1 MPLILPKLDDR
12 SYADLVEEARALIP
26 AHAPEWTHHNPA
38 DPGITLVELFA
49 YLAEMLIYRL
59 NRVTDANV
67 HAFLKLLNGPE
78 WKPSPDK
85 PLSDEIRETVLAL
98 REPNRAVSSAD
109 FERLAR
115 AADARVARA
124 RCLPR
129 RDLESTNPSA
139 EENPGYVSVVIVPFP
154 SGTENTPRPDPLL
167 IDAVKKY
174 LEPRCLLTTRVKV
187 AAPRY
192 VTVGV
197 RLTLTLRTD
206 ALEAEVRDRA
216 IQALQRF
223 LHPLEGGPEA
233 NGWPFGRNVYVSEIY
248 ALLDQLPGVDF
259 VTKTGNFD
267 ELIVT
272 DPARRIPSDPRNELI
287 AVEIRP
293 DELIDARVTSN
304 DITIITP
311 KRT

>member
-1 MPLILPKLDDR
+1 MPLTLPKLDDR
-12 SYADLVEEARALIP
+12 RYADLVEEARALIP

-49 YLAEMLIYRL
+49 YLTEMLIYRL
-59 NRVTDANV
+59 DRVTDANV
-67 HAFLKLLNGPE
+67 YAFLKLLNGPD
-78 WKPSPDK
+78 WTPSPEK
-85 PLSDEIRETVLAL
+85 ALSDEIRETVLDL

-115 AADARVARA
+115 AADGRVARA

-129 RDLESTNPSA
+129 RDLESANPSA
-139 EENPGYVSVVIVPFP
+139 VENPGYVSVVIVPFP
-154 SGTENTPRPDPLL
+154 NGNENTPRPDASL
-167 IDAVKKY
+167 IKAVKDD
-174 LEPRCLLTTRVKV
+174 LEPRCLLTTRVTV

-192 VTVGV
+192 LVVGIRV
-197 RLTLTLRTD
+197 TLTLKAD
-206 ALEAEVRDRA
+206 AVEAEVRDRA
-216 IQALQRF
+216 IEALQRF

-233 NGWPFGRNVYVSEIY
+233 DGWSFGRNVYVSEIY

-259 VTKTGNFD
+259 VTKTGDSD
-267 ELIVT
+267 ELIVN
-272 DPARRIPSDPRNELI
+272 DPARRILSDRGNELI

-293 DELIDARVTSN
+293 EELVEAKINAN
-304 DITIITP
+304 NIKIITP

>member
-1 MPLILPKLDDR
+1 MPLTLPKLDDR
-12 SYADLVEEARALIP
+12 TYADLVEEARALIP
-26 AHAPEWTHHNPA
+26 THAPEWTHHNPA

-49 YLAEMLIYRL
+49 YLTEMLIYRVD
-59 NRVTDANV
+59 RVTDANV
-67 HAFLKLLNGPE
+67 YAFLKLLNGPE
-78 WKPSPDK
+78 WKPSPVK
-85 PLSDEIRETVLAL
+85 ALTDEIRETVLAL

-129 RDLESTNPSA
+129 RDLESANPSA
-139 EENPGYVSVVIVPFP
+139 VENPGYVSVVIVPFP
-154 SGTENTPRPDPLL
+154 SGTENNPRPDLPL
-167 IDAVKKY
+167 IEAVRNY

-192 VTVGV
+192 LELRV
-197 RLTLTLRTD
+197 RVTLTLKAD

-233 NGWPFGRNVYVSEIY
+233 KGWPFGRNVYVSEIY

-259 VTKTGNFD
+259 VTKTGDFD
-267 ELIVT
+267 ELIT
-272 DPARRIPSDPRNELI
+272 DPTRRILTDPGNELM
-287 AVEIRP
+287 AVEIQP
-293 DELIDARVTSN
+293 DELIDYQIKSN
-304 DITIITP
+304 DIEFITP
-311 KRT
+311 KKT